1 MKNIIKPITGLFVLA
16 SIVLASC
23 TDVESL
29 SINESTIKDQNP
41 EAYAKYLNNLTAYK
55 ASEHKVVY
63 AYFDNSNKAPYS
75 PAQHITNM
83 SDSIDVISMMYP
95 ELADFEK
102 ADIELSLIHISEPTR
117 PY

>member
-41 EAYAKYLNNLTAYK
+41 EA
-55 ASEHKVVY
+55 SGCICSICKV
-63 AYFDNSNKAPYS
+63 
-75 PAQHITNM
+75 
-83 SDSIDVISMMYP
+83 P
-95 ELADFEK
+95 EQPDRL
-102 ADIELSLIHISEPTR
+102 
-117 PY
+117 

>member
-41 EAYAKYLNNLTAYK
+41 EAYAL
-55 ASEHKVVY
+55 
-63 AYFDNSNKAPYS
+63 
-75 PAQHITNM
+75 
-83 SDSIDVISMMYP
+83 P
-95 ELADFEK
+95 EQPDRL
-102 ADIELSLIHISEPTR
+102 
-117 PY
+117 

>member
-55 ASEHKVVY
+55 ASEH
-63 AYFDNSNKAPYS
+63 
-75 PAQHITNM
+75 
-83 SDSIDVISMMYP
+83 
-95 ELADFEK
+95 
-102 ADIELSLIHISEPTR
+102 
-117 PY
+117 